1 MSIFALNI
9 NLSQK
14 EKSILCFCLF
24 SCWLLSVPFEGQVLY
39 KLMENSRA
47 SGIPFN
53 KINVFAHFIGLFSS
67 GFFIK
72 KQNAAKMTMIT
83 STVVCIAGSLVFYL
97 PFTTLWYFVIF
108 FVSLFSGFYV
118 ASWGFYLKNYFP
130 TGERFKTIAEVLIY
144 SNILMIFINIT
155 AVNVSAFIALT
166 ISMIALFGSLLI
178 ALRLEACPD
187 VRLSNAG
194 FVPLSGEISSIR
206 KPMIF
211 LCLFILII
219 TINSGLMYQVV
230 NPAFSQLPMLTSY
243 YWAIPYIVAL
253 LILKNKSNKVNQA
266 YTLYSAMTMIGLS
279 FILFMVL
286 NRSALSYLI
295 INSLM
300 MGAFGICDL
309 FWWSILGSFFDYTGN
324 PAKILGIGLSMNVLG
339 IFIGEF
345 VGSIIASVGGGQ
357 QEASIAA
364 LIIIFV
370 IIILLPIL
378 NNHLSRLLKNHV
390 FLVNFTNMKE
400 NERDRAII
408 ELQDIKQLTDREIE
422 VVELLLQGY
431 TYKAV
436 AEKLVISENTMKYHV
451 KNIYQKLNINSK
463 MELIKIFAENER
475 KNANLR

>member
-1 MSIFALNI
+1 
-9 NLSQK
+9 
-14 EKSILCFCLF
+14 
-24 SCWLLSVPFEGQVLY
+24 
-39 KLMENSRA
+39 
-47 SGIPFN
+47 
-53 KINVFAHFIGLFSS
+53 
-67 GFFIK
+67 
-72 KQNAAKMTMIT
+72 
-83 STVVCIAGSLVFYL
+83 
-97 PFTTLWYFVIF
+97 
-108 FVSLFSGFYV
+108 
-118 ASWGFYLKNYFP
+118 
-130 TGERFKTIAEVLIY
+130 
-144 SNILMIFINIT
+144 
-155 AVNVSAFIALT
+155 
-166 ISMIALFGSLLI
+166 
-178 ALRLEACPD
+178 
-187 VRLSNAG
+187 
-194 FVPLSGEISSIR
+194 
-206 KPMIF
+206 
-211 LCLFILII
+211 
-219 TINSGLMYQVV
+219 MYQVV